1 MGFNL
6 YTEVTFWAEKIAAT
20 PNGRKYGDYVSQG
33 FSPSR
38 YMKPASVTDFVGSY
52 RYIGMNCCAG
62 NSSVSIMLPSG
73 RFDATKLNGFF
84 RAVAASGIQAL
95 QPNIVDKNE
104 LIAAEK
110 EPEKYG
116 HIIVRV
122 CGFSAPF
129 VSLHPKL
136 RREVIAR
143 SFCEA

>member
-1 MGFNL
+1 MMPAGKFD
-6 YTEVTFWAEKIAAT
+6 AAT
-20 PNGRKYGDYVSQG
+20 
-33 FSPSR
+33 
-38 YMKPASVTDFVGSY
+38 
-52 RYIGMNCCAG
+52 
-62 NSSVSIMLPSG
+62 
-73 RFDATKLNGFF
+73 LNGFF

-104 LIAAEK
+104 LLAAEK